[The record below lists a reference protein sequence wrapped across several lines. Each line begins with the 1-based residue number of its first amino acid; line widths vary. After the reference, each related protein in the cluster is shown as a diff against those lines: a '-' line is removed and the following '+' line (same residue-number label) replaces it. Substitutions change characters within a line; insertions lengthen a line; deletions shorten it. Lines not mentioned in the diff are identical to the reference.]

1 MSAKPTPIILD
12 CDPGHDDALAILL
25 AAANPAIDLLA
36 VTTVGGNQ
44 TVEKCTINARRICS
58 VAGITGV
65 PIAAGAAEPLLGSLH
80 IGEYVHGVSGLDGP
94 AWGEPTVPASDES
107 AVDLIV
113 RLLREHPEPITLV
126 PTGPLTNIA
135 LVLKTHPEL
144 KPKIR
149 EIVLMG
155 GSSERGND
163 TPYAEFN
170 IKVDPEA
177 ADIVFRSGLKVT
189 MCGLNVT
196 HQALATPEVLDRLR
210 ALGTTMGD
218 LCVEL
223 LTFFSASYLRT
234 WGFTSPPLHDPVAV
248 ARVIDA
254 GLVECIPAP
263 VVIETMGRYTSG
275 ATCVDLHHLS
285 GEPDNA
291 LVAMRLDAARFWDL
305 VIEAV
310 ASYE

>member
-1 MSAKPTPIILD
+1 MPMATPMILD

-25 AAANPAIDLLA
+25 AASHPAIDLLA
-36 VTTVGGNQ
+36 ITTVAGNQ
-44 TVEKCTINARRICS
+44 TMEKCTINARRICS
-58 VAGITGV
+58 AAGITDV
-65 PIAAGAAEPLLGSLH
+65 PIAKGAAEPLLGTLH

-94 AWGEPTVPASDES
+94 EWGEPTVGVSSES
-107 AVDLIV
+107 AVELIV

-126 PTGPLTNIA
+126 PVGPLTNIA
-135 LVLKTHPEL
+135 LVLKSHPEL

-155 GSSERGND
+155 GSTERGND

-177 ADIVFRSGLKVT
+177 ADIVFRSGVQVT
-189 MCGLNVT
+189 MVGLNVT
-196 HQALATPEVLDRLR
+196 HQALAVPEVLERLSG
-210 ALGTTMGD
+210 LGTRMGD

-234 WGFTSPPLHDPVAV
+234 WGFTSPPLHDAVAV
-248 ARVIDA
+248 ARVIDPT
-254 GLVECIPAP
+254 LVECIPVP
-263 VVIETMGRYTSG
+263 VVIETMGRFTSG
-275 ATCVDLHHLS
+275 ATCVDLHHLT

-291 LVAMRLDAARFWDL
+291 LVAMKLDAPRFWDL
-305 VIEAV
+305 MIEAV
-310 ASYE
+310 STYE

>member
-1 MSAKPTPIILD
+1 MSAVVTPIILD

-25 AAANPAIDLLA
+25 AAAHPAIDLLA
-36 VTTVGGNQ
+36 ITTVGGNQ

-65 PIAAGAAEPLLGSLH
+65 PIATGAAEPLLGSLH

-94 AWGEPTVPASDES
+94 EWGEPSVAASSES

-126 PTGPLTNIA
+126 PVGPLTNIA

-144 KPKIR
+144 APRIR

-155 GSSERGND
+155 GSTERGND

-177 ADIVFRSGLKVT
+177 ADIVFRSGVKVT

-196 HQALATPEVLDRLR
+196 HQALATPDVLERFA
-210 ALGTTMGD
+210 ALGTKLGD

-248 ARVIDA
+248 ARVIDPT
-254 GLVECIPAP
+254 LVECIHVP
-263 VVIETMGRYTSG
+263 VVIETMGRFTAG

-291 LVAMRLDAARFWDL
+291 FVAVHLDTARFWDL
-305 VIEAV
+305 MIEAV

>member
-1 MSAKPTPIILD
+1 MPIPVILD

-25 AAANPAIDLLA
+25 AAASPELDLLA
-36 VTTVGGNQ
+36 ITTCGGNQ
-44 TVEKCTINARRICS
+44 TVEKCTINARRM
-58 VAGITGV
+58 ATAGGITGV
-65 PIAAGAAEPLLGSLH
+65 PIAQGAAGPLLGSLH

-94 AWGEPTVPASDES
+94 EWGELTVPQAEES
-107 AVDLIV
+107 AFDLIV
-113 RLLREHPEPITLV
+113 RILREHPEPVTLI
-126 PTGPLTNIA
+126 PLGPLTNIA
-135 LVLKTHPEL
+135 LVLSAHPEL
-144 KPKIR
+144 KSNIR

-155 GSSERGND
+155 GSTERGND

-177 ADIVFRSGLKVT
+177 ADIVFRSGLPVT
-189 MCGLNVT
+189 MCGLNIT

-210 ALGTTMGD
+210 ALGTKMGD

-248 ARVIDA
+248 ARVIDPS
-254 GLVECIPAP
+254 LVECVSVP
-263 VVIETMGRYTSG
+263 VAIETQGRFTAG
-275 ATCVDLHHLS
+275 ATCVDLHHLT

-291 LVAMRLDAARFWDL
+291 LVAMKLDAPRFWDL
-305 VIEAV
+305 MIGAI

>member
-1 MSAKPTPIILD
+1 MPIPIILD

-25 AAANPAIDLLA
+25 AAASPALDLLA
-36 VTTVGGNQ
+36 ITTCGGNQ
-44 TVEKCTINARRICS
+44 TVEKCTLNARRMCS

-65 PIAAGAAEPLLGSLH
+65 PIASGAAGPLMGSLH

-94 AWGEPTVPASDES
+94 AFAEPTVPES
-107 AVDLIV
+107 NEGAHDLIV
-113 RLLREHPEPITLV
+113 RILREHPEPVTLI

-135 LVLKTHPEL
+135 LVLRSHPEL
-144 KPKIR
+144 MSNIR

-155 GSSERGND
+155 GSTERGND

-177 ADIVFRSGLKVT
+177 ADIVFRSGLPVT
-189 MCGLNVT
+189 MCGLNIT
-196 HQALATPEVLDRLR
+196 HQALVTPDVVERLR
-210 ALGTTMGD
+210 ELHTPMGD

-223 LTFFSASYLRT
+223 MTFFSASYLKT

-248 ARVIDA
+248 ARVIDPT
-254 GLVECIPAP
+254 LVECISVP
-263 VVIETMGRYTSG
+263 VAIETQGRYTSG
-275 ATCVDLHHLS
+275 ATCVDLHHLT

-291 LVAMRLDAARFWDL
+291 LVATKLDRDRFWDL
-305 VIEAV
+305 MIEAV
-310 ASYE
+310 ATYV

>member
-1 MSAKPTPIILD
+1 MPTPIILD

-25 AAANPAIDLLA
+25 AAAHPDVNLCAI
-36 VTTVGGNQ
+36 TTCGGNQ
-44 TVEKCTINARRICS
+44 TVEKCTLNARRMCS
-58 VAGITGV
+58 VAGITDV
-65 PIAAGAAEPLLGSLH
+65 PIATGAAGPLLGSLH

-94 AWGEPTVPASDES
+94 AFADPTVPEADEC
-107 AVDLIV
+107 AHDLIV
-113 RLLREHPEPITLV
+113 RLLTEHPEPITLV

-144 KPKIR
+144 GPQIR

-155 GSSERGND
+155 GSTERGND

-170 IKVDPEA
+170 IKVDPAA
-177 ADIVFRSGLKVT
+177 ADIVFRSGIPVT
-189 MCGLNVT
+189 MCGLNIT
-196 HQALATPEVLDRLR
+196 HQALTTPEVLDRIR
-210 ALGTTMGD
+210 TLGTPMGD
-218 LCVEL
+218 LCLEL

-248 ARVIDA
+248 ARVIDPS
-254 GLVECIPAP
+254 LVECVAAP
-263 VVIETMGRYTSG
+263 VAIETQGRYTSG

-291 LVAMRLDAARFWDL
+291 LVAMRLDTERFWDL
-305 VIEAV
+305 MIGAI